1 MCCLRHTRHAL
12 SNVVGMR
19 HERPTRARQL
29 PVQQPSFACLKCPA
43 TGGCLGRE
51 SAQLRCMQRFCCV
64 LLKRH
69 PYTAASRGSQSLQD
83 MTPAYSV
90 RNVDRSVE
98 LLVCPLCSGLRGTPR
113 PVPSHGLKSVLK
125 PGCGEC
131 AGAACRPCCPPSPC
145 AGGWRGQERRCAG
158 QGGRRSSMRLRS
170 QSCCP

>member
-1 MCCLRHTRHAL
+1 MLPTPHTPCPEQCRGHA
-12 SNVVGMR
+12 
-19 HERPTRARQL
+19 PRAAHT
-29 PVQQPSFACLKCPA
+29 SEA
-43 TGGCLGRE
+43 TASAATQIRMPEMPCDRGCLGRG